1 MGDSRMPEDKI
12 AAAAAYVLE
21 RWGTRHPRIGL
32 VLGSGLGPIAD
43 RLEDPIAV
51 DYADIPGFSHTTVPG
66 HQGRLLCGR
75 LSGRDVAVM
84 QGRFHYY
91 EGHAIAD
98 IAFPI
103 RVLRKA
109 GIADLI
115 LTNAA
120 GGVNRSFRPGD
131 LMLITDHIGL
141 FCEPVLRG
149 PNLDDLGPRFP
160 DQSRVYDRELAALAR
175 ASAAGSERPL
185 REGVYVYCKGPQFE
199 TPAEIRLIAALGGDA
214 VGMSTVPEAVAA
226 THCGMRVLGISC
238 ITNAAAGILDQPLSH
253 AEVLEAGRELS
264 ARAVQLVETVIG
276 KMPAAR
282 G

>member
-1 MGDSRMPEDKI
+1 MDPTDNPEARIDD
-12 AAAAAYVLE
+12 AARVVLD
-21 RWGTRHPRIGL
+21 RWDGRTPQVGL
-32 VLGSGLGPIAD
+32 VLGSGLGPVAD
-43 RLEDPIAV
+43 RLEDPIAIP
-51 DYADIPGFSHTTVPG
+51 YADIPGFPRVTVPG
-66 HQGRLLCGR
+66 HEGRLLCGGIA
-75 LSGRDVAVM
+75 GRQVAVM

-91 EGHAIAD
+91 EGHAVRD
-98 IAFPI
+98 IAFPV
-103 RVLRKA
+103 RVLRQA
-109 GIADLI
+109 GVRILI

-149 PNLDDLGPRFP
+149 PNLDGFGPRFP
-160 DQSRVYDRELAALAR
+160 DQSRVYDRGLADLAR
-175 ASAAGSERPL
+175 SCATGLDRPL

-226 THCGMRVLGISC
+226 SHCGMRVLGISC

-253 AEVLEAGRELS
+253 AEVLEEGRSLS
-264 ARAVQLVETVIG
+264 GRAVRLVEGIIG
-276 KMPAAR
+276 RLSSEP

>member
-1 MGDSRMPEDKI
+1 MTDSTAPEEKI
-12 AAAAAYVLE
+12 AKAADCLLE
-21 RWGTRHPRIGL
+21 RWGNRRPRIGL
-32 VLGSGLGPIAD
+32 VLGSGLGPIAE

-51 DYADIPGFSHTTVPG
+51 DYTDIPHFPHTTVPG
-66 HQGRLLCGR
+66 HEGRLLCGR

-91 EGHAIAD
+91 EGHAISD
-98 IAFPI
+98 IAFPV
-103 RVLRKA
+103 RVLRKT
-109 GIADLI
+109 GITDLI

-131 LMLITDHIGL
+131 LMLITDHVGL

-149 PNLDDLGPRFP
+149 PNLDDCGPRFP
-160 DQSRVYDRELAALAR
+160 DQSRVYDRKLADLAR
-175 ASAAGSERPL
+175 ASATGSDQPL

-264 ARAVQLVETVIG
+264 ARAVRLVETIIG
-276 KMPAAR
+276 KMPEVR

>member
-1 MGDSRMPEDKI
+1 MPQASATATRI
-12 AAAAAYVLE
+12 QTAARVVRAH
-21 RWGTRHPRIGL
+21 WGARAPRIGL
-32 VLGSGLGPIAD
+32 VLGSGLGPIAAD
-43 RLEDPIAV
+43 LQDAV
-51 DYADIPGFSHTTVPG
+51 ALDYEQIPGFPPVTVPG

-75 LSGRDVAVM
+75 LAGREVAVM

-91 EGHAIAD
+91 EGHAPAD
-98 IAFPI
+98 IALPI
-103 RVLRKA
+103 RVLRAA
-109 GIADLI
+109 GVDVLL

-120 GGVNRSFRPGD
+120 GGVNRAFVPGD

-160 DQSRVYDRELAALAR
+160 DQSRVYDRALADVAR
-175 ASAAGSERPL
+175 AAAVGLDRPL
-185 REGVYVYCKGPQFE
+185 QEGVYVYCKGPQFE

-238 ITNAAAGILDQPLSH
+238 ITNAAAGLLDQPLSH
-253 AEVLEAGRELS
+253 AEVLAAGRQLS
-264 ARAVQLVETVIG
+264 ARAMALVTGVIG
-276 KMPAAR
+276 RLPTAS

>member
-1 MGDSRMPEDKI
+1 MTDSTTPEGKI
-12 AAAAAYVLE
+12 AKAADCLLE
-21 RWGTRHPRIGL
+21 RWGNRRPRIGL
-32 VLGSGLGPIAD
+32 VLGSGLGPIAE

-51 DYADIPGFSHTTVPG
+51 DYTDIPHFPHTTVPG
-66 HQGRLLCGR
+66 HEGRLLCGR

-91 EGHAIAD
+91 EGHAISD
-98 IAFPI
+98 IAFPV
-103 RVLRKA
+103 RVLRKT
-109 GIADLI
+109 GITDLI

-131 LMLITDHIGL
+131 LMLITDHVGL

-149 PNLDDLGPRFP
+149 PNLDDCGPRFP
-160 DQSRVYDRELAALAR
+160 DQSRVYDRKLADLAR
-175 ASAAGSERPL
+175 ASATGSDQPL

-264 ARAVQLVETVIG
+264 ARAVHLVETIIG
-276 KMPAAR
+276 KMPEVR

>member
-1 MGDSRMPEDKI
+1 MPEATAT
-12 AAAAAYVLE
+12 AARIQTAARAI
-21 RWGTRHPRIGL
+21 RAHWGARAPRIGL
-32 VLGSGLGPIAD
+32 VLGSGLGPLAEQLQD
-43 RLEDPIAV
+43 AV
-51 DYADIPGFSHTTVPG
+51 ALDYEQIPGFPSVTVPG

-75 LSGRDVAVM
+75 LAGREVAVM

-91 EGHAIAD
+91 EGHAPAD

-103 RVLRKA
+103 RVLRAA
-109 GIADLI
+109 GIGILL

-120 GGVNRSFRPGD
+120 GGVNRAFAPGD

-149 PNLDDLGPRFP
+149 PNLDDIGPRFP
-160 DQSRVYDRELAALAR
+160 DQSRVYDRELAAIAR
-175 ASAAGSERPL
+175 AAAVGLDRPL
-185 REGVYVYCKGPQFE
+185 QEGVYVYCKGPQFE

-238 ITNAAAGILDQPLSH
+238 ITNAAAGLLDQPLSH
-253 AEVLEAGRELS
+253 DEVLAAGRQLS
-264 ARAVQLVETVIG
+264 VRAIALVTGVIG
-276 KMPAAR
+276 RLPAETE
-282 G
+282 

>member
-1 MGDSRMPEDKI
+1 MGDSNTPEVRI
-12 AAAAAYVLE
+12 ATAAEYLLE
-21 RWGTRHPRIGL
+21 RWGNRRPRTGL
-32 VLGSGLGPIAD
+32 VLGSGLGPIAG
-43 RLEDPIAV
+43 RLEDPIAI
-51 DYADIPGFSHTTVPG
+51 DYTDIPYFPHTTVPG
-66 HQGRLLCGR
+66 HEGRLLCGR
-75 LSGRDVAVM
+75 LSGRYVAVM

-91 EGHAIAD
+91 EGHTISD
-98 IAFPI
+98 IAFPV
-103 RVLRKA
+103 RVLRMA

-120 GGVNRSFRPGD
+120 GGVNRSFQPGD

-160 DQSRVYDRELAALAR
+160 DQSRVYDRELSDLAR
-175 ASAAGSERPL
+175 ASAIGSDRPL

-264 ARAVQLVETVIG
+264 TRAVQLVETIIG
-276 KMPAAR
+276 KMPAEH

>member
-1 MGDSRMPEDKI
+1 MKPVALRPVVRTIRRGDAGAVPLLRGHTISTLPFRPR
-12 AAAAAYVLE
+12 AAH
-21 RWGTRHPRIGL
+21 G
-32 VLGSGLGPIAD
+32 
-43 RLEDPIAV
+43 
-51 DYADIPGFSHTTVPG
+51 
-66 HQGRLLCGR
+66 
-75 LSGRDVAVM
+75 
-84 QGRFHYY
+84 
-91 EGHAIAD
+91 
-98 IAFPI
+98 
-103 RVLRKA
+103 

-120 GGVNRSFRPGD
+120 GGVNRSFQPGD

-160 DQSRVYDRELAALAR
+160 DQSRVYDRELSDLAR
-175 ASAAGSERPL
+175 ASAIGSDRPL

-238 ITNAAAGILDQPLSH
+238 IYQRRGRHPGPAAQSRRGAGG
-253 AEVLEAGRELS
+253 GRELS
-264 ARAVQLVETVIG
+264 TRAVQLVETIIG
-276 KMPAAR
+276 KSQQSTDDLAGGNQTRCRGAERDAAR
-282 G
+282 RAAFSCQRESLSLENVSREKFFG